1 MRPRESR
8 CGHTTNATTQGT
20 EAYSVPHH
28 HHHTMDGHSAGDEDR
43 GHSLFFQSTYHLKH
57 S

>member
-1 MRPRESR
+1 
-8 CGHTTNATTQGT
+8 
-20 EAYSVPHH
+20 VPHH